1 MKKLQI
7 TDSRIQIAL
16 EKYLQGSTLTQVS
29 SELKIDRNAL
39 ARLFKKHDLLKNR
52 SELIREGK
60 GKTKVKDDALDI
72 LTPEALYWIGFLY
85 ADGHIE
91 KNRPRISL
99 TLQKK
104 DAAHLDKF
112 SKFFGCTIR
121 EVNGS
126 GKYKDI
132 VYLRCAFSSQKIYDK
147 LKFFD
152 FTNNKTLSI
161 TPHYLLIGSKDFWR
175 GLVDGDGSL
184 YYSNDKRAS
193 GKYNQLKMD
202 LYGAESTLQAF
213 LNYINANSII
223 TKTKPNKRKNANV
236 YQVTISD
243 VSCKAIELLYK
254 DATVYLERK
263 YKTYLEVC
271 QEFN

>member
-16 EKYLQGSTLTQVS
+16 ERYLQGSTLTQVS
-29 SELKIDRNAL
+29 SELKVDRNVL
-39 ARLFKKHDLLKNR
+39 ARIFKENDLQKSR
-52 SELIREGK
+52 SELIRKGK
-60 GKTKVKDDALDI
+60 GKTEVNDNALDI

-91 KNRPRISL
+91 KGRPRITL
-99 TLQKK
+99 TLQK
-104 DAAHLDKF
+104 DDYDHLVKF
-112 SKFFGCTIR
+112 SNFFGCTIR
-121 EVNGS
+121 KVKGS
-126 GKYKDI
+126 GKYKDVTYI
-132 VYLRCAFSSQKIYDK
+132 RCAFSSQRIYDK

-161 TPHYLLIGSKDFWR
+161 TPHSLLIGSKDFWR

-184 YYSNDKRAS
+184 YYSNDKRAG
-193 GKYNQLKMD
+193 GKYNDLRLD
-202 LYGAESTLQAF
+202 LYGTESTLNCF
-213 LNYINANSII
+213 LHYIKANNI
-223 TKTKPNKRKNANV
+223 TTKAEPRKRKNANV

-243 VSCKAIELLYK
+243 VTCKAIELLYK
-254 DATVYLERK
+254 DATVYLDRK

-271 QEFN
+271 QEN

>member
-39 ARLFKKHDLLKNR
+39 AKLFKRHDLLKNR
-52 SELIREGK
+52 SELIRKGK
-60 GKTKVKDDALDI
+60 GKTKVKDEALDI

-91 KNRPRISL
+91 KDRPRISL
-99 TLQKK
+99 TLQKE
-104 DAAHLDKF
+104 DVVHLDKF

-121 EVNGS
+121 EVKGS

-132 VYLRCAFSSQKIYDK
+132 IYLRCAFSSRKIYDK

-161 TPHYLLIGSKDFWR
+161 TPHYLLIGSKDF
-175 GLVDGDGSL
+175 
-184 YYSNDKRAS
+184 
-193 GKYNQLKMD
+193 
-202 LYGAESTLQAF
+202 
-213 LNYINANSII
+213 
-223 TKTKPNKRKNANV
+223 
-236 YQVTISD
+236 
-243 VSCKAIELLYK
+243 
-254 DATVYLERK
+254 
-263 YKTYLEVC
+263 
-271 QEFN
+271 